1 MEGMAARGIDAGVAI
16 VGNVHIAG
24 ERIVGVVHL
33 AIAGGADR
41 RAGDR
46 IAAAEGR
53 GGGLGGLGF
62 SAVAA
67 VVVGAGAD
75 DQADVFAVADG
86 IAIQVTVEPAVRSI
100 WFAVVTEADDQADVI
115 AIDNTAQVDVSHQ
128 RRAVE
133 RFGVAEGRAADVYIV
148 GAET

>member
-75 DQADVFAVADG
+75 DQADVITVYLAIAVE
-86 IAIQVTVEPAVRSI
+86 VTVEPAVRGAGR
-100 WFAVVTEADDQADVI
+100 AVVADADDQADVI
-115 AIDNTAQVDVSHQ
+115 AIH
-128 RRAVE
+128 
-133 RFGVAEGRAADVYIV
+133 
-148 GAET
+148 